1 MSASVWES
9 VQKSESQGGHRV
21 ISSKQME
28 GRAGCLAKGQGSS
41 VSLINFC

>member
-1 MSASVWES
+1 MSASIWEP
-9 VQKSESQGGHRV
+9 VQKSERQGGHRV

-28 GRAGCLAKGQGSS
+28 ARAGCVPKGQGSS